1 MADARLLQDKVYRQ
15 LKDKING
22 GELSHGQIYSE
33 TKLASELGVS
43 RTPMKDALRRLS
55 QERFID
61 IIPSKGF
68 KLHEM
73 TEDDIWNTY
82 QTRMAIEGF
91 CALHL
96 AQNKNTLEG
105 KKALKNMK
113 RSIRDMQ
120 ESIENGETRENVL
133 EDDMRFHEI
142 LVHFSQ
148 NRELIDLY
156 ESYNHRLNAIAMES
170 FEKENRQSDALTEH
184 EAIYNAIVDASED
197 PDMNAY
203 QAVRSHM
210 EASRDIAL
218 NLL

>member
-1 MADARLLQDKVYRQ
+1 
-15 LKDKING
+15 
-22 GELSHGQIYSE
+22 
-33 TKLASELGVS
+33 
-43 RTPMKDALRRLS
+43 
-55 QERFID
+55 
-61 IIPSKGF
+61 
-68 KLHEM
+68 
-73 TEDDIWNTY
+73 
-82 QTRMAIEGF
+82 
-91 CALHL
+91 
-96 AQNKNTLEG
+96 
-105 KKALKNMK
+105 
-113 RSIRDMQ
+113 
-120 ESIENGETRENVL
+120 
-133 EDDMRFHEI
+133 MRFHEI